1 MNSSKRNV
9 QGLFWQQ
16 RTSSFVMRK
25 HGFIYFLRQMLHRD
39 YLRLFSMRSASFV
52 VWCQIRLILF
62 WKEWSTHYVPSWLIS
77 FKSFLHHRVWWN
89 SCFYLEWPDTHS
101 DIMYYT
107 CLLLSCWDL
116 LETTLLQWKEGL
128 TIKGKKLCMPLKV
141 WDLVKI
147 GSNAL
152 SGSSVQGYFRSCI
165 NILLN
170 ISLEAR
176 KSHGFGTTWGYSI
189 SISG

>member
-1 MNSSKRNV
+1 
-9 QGLFWQQ
+9 
-16 RTSSFVMRK
+16 
-25 HGFIYFLRQMLHRD
+25 MLDRD
-39 YLRLFSMRSASFV
+39 YLRLFSMRRSVSFV
-52 VWCQIRLILF
+52 VWCQIHLILF
-62 WKEWSTHYVPSWLIS
+62 WKEWSAHYVPSRLIS
-77 FKSFLHHRVWWN
+77 FKSFPHHRVWWN
-89 SCFYLEWPDTHS
+89 SCLYLEWPDTHS

-116 LETTLLQWKEGL
+116 LETTLLQWKECL

-147 GSNAL
+147 GSNAH
-152 SGSSVQGYFRSCI
+152 SVSSEHWQGYFRSCV

-176 KSHGFGTTWGYSI
+176 KSYGFGTTWGWVNRI